1 MISTITAIFALA
13 VALISSA
20 LLPVDIFLVSYMKNQ
35 NGTFKVWTF
44 FKKINCPFKSST
56 CMEKGCSWL
65 AKHFKPMLIPVLC
78 A

>member
-44 FKKINCPFKSST
+44 LKKLIASS
-56 CMEKGCSWL
+56 KVALVW
-65 AKHFKPMLIPVLC
+65 KKDVLGWPSISNRC
-78 A
+78 